1 MMFNSIHSIP
11 IHKLATM
18 PAKSLGTLT
27 SISKVK
33 TNHPP
38 LPHGTMLV
46 YYQTGLD
53 FRKHFLL
60 RFFCDISLNHQH
72 CFRGKRAE
80 VPIFFHERNE
90 RYQMQRKFMG
100 VPSTFGRHCTFALSS
115 FQGSNYFR
123 SHGLTP
129 FQKDPL
135 FLINNPNIDKL
146 CPSF

>member
-1 MMFNSIHSIP
+1 MEQFERAFSRP
-11 IHKLATM
+11 TM

-46 YYQTGLD
+46 YYQMGYD

-60 RFFCDISLNHQH
+60 RFFYDISLNHQH
-72 CFRGKRAE
+72 CFRGKGAE

-100 VPSTFGRHCTFALSS
+100 VPSTFGRHCTSW
-115 FQGSNYFR
+115 
-123 SHGLTP
+123 P
-129 FQKDPL
+129 
-135 FLINNPNIDKL
+135 
-146 CPSF
+146 